1 MKRLLV
7 LLIASILTAL
17 AISAIVAHDPGYVRI
32 SYGHWLI
39 ESNLIILLLAISLVV
54 FLLVTLFGMKRRLSH
69 SSKSITSWFGK
80 SAESRAIT
88 RTEKGLIALLEGNWG
103 NASKLLSRSAN
114 KAHKPIINYLA
125 AAHAANELGQVK
137 DAELMLK
144 KAYDSTPDSEFAVGI
159 AQAQIQL
166 QQEQFEPCLAT
177 LLRLHKQQTH
187 HPFVLKLLK
196 SVYLKLED
204 WHSLIKLL
212 PALQK
217 DSKFSPSKINSLE
230 ALAWNKLFE
239 QKTDELINRSQQES
253 APDILASLWQSAPNA
268 LEFDPQLVGTYAQQ
282 LIRLEHEHECETL
295 LRKVLE
301 KNWHDELIRLYG
313 IVEATNTS
321 EQLIHAEHWLK
332 ARPNN
337 AHLLLALGRLS
348 LRNGLW
354 GKALEYFEASRRLG
368 ENKES
373 LAELCRLNMKLKP
386 QQHEHKEAF
395 EALIET
401 LNLPALPLPEIK

>member
-187 HPFVLKLLK
+187 H
-196 SVYLKLED
+196 
-204 WHSLIKLL
+204 IKICL
-212 PALQK
+212 P
-217 DSKFSPSKINSLE
+217 
-230 ALAWNKLFE
+230 
-239 QKTDELINRSQQES
+239 KT
-253 APDILASLWQSAPNA
+253 
-268 LEFDPQLVGTYAQQ
+268 
-282 LIRLEHEHECETL
+282 
-295 LRKVLE
+295 
-301 KNWHDELIRLYG
+301 
-313 IVEATNTS
+313 
-321 EQLIHAEHWLK
+321 
-332 ARPNN
+332 
-337 AHLLLALGRLS
+337 GRL
-348 LRNGLW
+348 
-354 GKALEYFEASRRLG
+354 A
-368 ENKES
+368 
-373 LAELCRLNMKLKP
+373 
-386 QQHEHKEAF
+386 
-395 EALIET
+395 
-401 LNLPALPLPEIK
+401 